1 MLEVLDSMISKDNVK
16 TPKLISTMVD
26 EIKNILKIWNMTDQ
40 EWIEMVS
47 KRDILLSDQNLS
59 QRLKNALRGVF
70 TKNDELREK
79 YKDMNFNN
87 LAANLIDEQDM
98 IFDSY
103 SESQAKKDKKGD
115 KIKKSEAGKKGKRII
130 YNGVEYSTCKEC
142 AAAIGKSTNTVTD
155 WIKKGK
161 IITT

>member
-1 MLEVLDSMISKDNVK
+1 
-16 TPKLISTMVD
+16 
-26 EIKNILKIWNMTDQ
+26 MTDQ

-47 KRDILLSDQNLS
+47 KRAVLLSAPGLS
-59 QRLKNALRGVF
+59 QKTKDDLRKVF
-70 TKNDELREK
+70 KANDELRVK
-79 YKDMNFNN
+79 YKDMDFNN
-87 LAANLIDEQDM
+87 LAANIIDDQDVF
-98 IFDSY
+98 FDSY
-103 SESQAKKDKKGD
+103 SESQSEKGKKGD
-115 KIKKSEAGKKGKRII
+115 KIKKSEAAKKGKRII